1 MQLANAR
8 VAGAEG
14 AMAISQPANPYR
26 YFARAAVAVLGGRW
40 VLTSACFYTAALNVL
55 ALTGPAYT
63 LILFG
68 RVLPKGSMG
77 ELLALTGAAAWLYVL
92 GAFVDLRR
100 QVLLGACSRRAER
113 RLAVLFSGRGERFA
127 IARVL
132 RGAAPAAICD
142 APWLLLYVAGLTLL
156 HPLLGSFAVLA
167 GSAVALCAVLSRP
180 TGERQTPGGSQRELH
195 AAAALRALRPA
206 LQSTT
211 LGLGGY
217 LVLSGSCGWS
227 TGIAAAIVLPR
238 VIGPIEV
245 LALNWRDIA
254 AANAAAIRLA
264 RSDQAGETASRVPAA
279 NREVKIVLRR
289 SRDYALSATR
299 AGTRST
305 SSDLRPTAQ

>member
-1 MQLANAR
+1 
-8 VAGAEG
+8 
-14 AMAISQPANPYR
+14 MAISQPADLKRHY
-26 YFARAAVAVLGGRW
+26 ASVAVALLGGRGR
-40 VLTSACFYTAALNVL
+40 LAIACLYTATINVL
-55 ALTGPAYT
+55 ALTGSVYT

-68 RVLPKGSMG
+68 RVLPSGGLG
-77 ELLALTGAAAWLYVL
+77 ELVALTGAAGLLYAL
-92 GAFVDLRR
+92 GAFFDIRR
-100 QVLLGACSRRAER
+100 QTLIVTCGGRVER
-113 RLAVLFSGRGERFA
+113 RMAVLFAGRGERFV
-127 IARVL
+127 ITRLL
-132 RGAAPAAICD
+132 RGPVPSAICD
-142 APWLLLYVAGLTLL
+142 APWLLLYVLGLTAL
-156 HPLLGSFAVLA
+156 HPIFGAFAILA
-167 GSAVALCAVLSRP
+167 GGVVAACAVVSRAEHARHV
-180 TGERQTPGGSQRELH
+180 GEKPGRELH

-254 AANAAAIRLA
+254 AAHAAAISLA
-264 RSDQAGETASRVPAA
+264 RSDRAGGAASRVPPA
-279 NREVKIVLRR
+279 NREIKIVLRR

-299 AGTRST
+299 AGTRSA

>member
-1 MQLANAR
+1 M
-8 VAGAEG
+8 
-14 AMAISQPANPYR
+14 
-26 YFARAAVAVLGGRW
+26 LGGR
-40 VLTSACFYTAALNVL
+40 VLAVACFYTAVLNVL

-68 RVLPKGSMG
+68 YVLPSGSMG
-77 ELLALTGAAAWLYVL
+77 ELIALTGGAFVLYAL
-92 GAFVDLRR
+92 SAFVDLRR
-100 QVLLGACSRRAER
+100 QVRMGACGRRAER

-132 RGAAPAAICD
+132 RGPAPAAICD
-142 APWLLLYVAGLTLL
+142 APWLLVYVAGLTLL
-156 HPLLGSFAVLA
+156 HPLLGGFAVLA
-167 GSAVALCAVLSRP
+167 GSAVALCGVLSRP
-180 TGERQTPGGSQRELH
+180 IGERQTPGGSRRELH

-206 LQSTT
+206 LQSMT

-217 LVLSGSCGWS
+217 LVLSGSCDWS

-245 LALNWRDIA
+245 LSINWRDIA
-254 AANAAAIRLA
+254 AAHAAAIRLA
-264 RSDQAGETASRVPAA
+264 RSNHAREATSRVPAA

-299 AGTRST
+299 AGTRSA